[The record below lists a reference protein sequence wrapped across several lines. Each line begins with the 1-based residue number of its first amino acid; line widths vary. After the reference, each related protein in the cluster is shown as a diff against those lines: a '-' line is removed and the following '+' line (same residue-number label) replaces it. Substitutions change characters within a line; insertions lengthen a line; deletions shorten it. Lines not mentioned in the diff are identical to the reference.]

1 MGKNK
6 KQQEHRKKGKVENE
20 EEDILTEVS
29 EFLGI
34 PVWEVTKADVKKYK
48 RDNGIEDKDEEEEEN
63 EEEEEEEENED
74 EEKDNKEEQIK
85 EDNKEVKEEDTKVKE
100 TKVEEIKEDKVK
112 EEEIK
117 TEEVKETTNIKEETT
132 TEQQTETESTTTE
145 SSLKMPKA
153 LNNNDTPLSNDVQ
166 YPIITM
172 LTPNITK
179 ITTDIDYT
187 DSITYLGDTVPSLPS
202 TFLNEIPSSS
212 STSSKSHI
220 QFLPVKHI
228 YEYPKEDSKQP
239 NKPIHKKQKT
249 KDNNTNDNHINTK
262 QSKKDS
268 KVKSSDDLD
277 EDEMKRLQ
285 EIRKRR
291 EEFAYLEKIRKEEE
305 EQKRKERE
313 EQKAKEP
320 VKKSYKPKPKKK
332 RK

>member
-48 RDNGIEDKDEEEEEN
+48 RDNGIEDEDEEN

-74 EEKDNKEEQIK
+74 EAEDNKEEQIK
-85 EDNKEVKEEDTKVKE
+85 EEVKEETKDEDTKVKE
-100 TKVEEIKEDKVK
+100 TKVEDNK
-112 EEEIK
+112 EEETK
-117 TEEVKETTNIKEETT
+117 KEEVKETTNTKEQTNID
-132 TEQQTETESTTTE
+132 QQNENNE
-145 SSLKMPKA
+145 SSLKIPKA
-153 LNNNDTPLSNDVQ
+153 LNNNDTTLSNDVQ
-166 YPIITM
+166 YPIVTM

-212 STSSKSHI
+212 STTSKSHI

-228 YEYPKEDSKQP
+228 YEYPKEDSKQSA
-239 NKPIHKKQKT
+239 KPIHKKQKT
-249 KDNNTNDNHINTK
+249 KDNTNDNHINTK

>member
-48 RDNGIEDKDEEEEEN
+48 RDNGIEDEDEEEEN
-63 EEEEEEEENED
+63 EEEEEEEE

-85 EDNKEVKEEDTKVKE
+85 EETKEVKEETKDEDTKVKE
-100 TKVEEIKEDKVK
+100 TKEEEIKEDNKNEEVKVK
-112 EEEIK
+112 EEEVK
-117 TEEVKETTNIKEETT
+117 TEEIKETNTD
-132 TEQQTETESTTTE
+132 QQSENNESP
-145 SSLKMPKA
+145 LKMPKA
-153 LNNNDTPLSNDVQ
+153 LNNNDTTLSNDVQ
-166 YPIITM
+166 YPIVTM

-187 DSITYLGDTVPSLPS
+187 DSITYLGDTIPSLPS

-212 STSSKSHI
+212 STTSKSHI

-228 YEYPKEDSKQP
+228 YEYPKEDSKQSP
-239 NKPIHKKQKT
+239 KPIHKKQKT
-249 KDNNTNDNHINTK
+249 KDNTNDKHINTK

>member
-1 MGKNK
+1 
-6 KQQEHRKKGKVENE
+6 
-20 EEDILTEVS
+20 
-29 EFLGI
+29 
-34 PVWEVTKADVKKYK
+34 
-48 RDNGIEDKDEEEEEN
+48 
-63 EEEEEEEENED
+63 
-74 EEKDNKEEQIK
+74 
-85 EDNKEVKEEDTKVKE
+85 
-100 TKVEEIKEDKVK
+100 
-112 EEEIK
+112 
-117 TEEVKETTNIKEETT
+117 
-132 TEQQTETESTTTE
+132 
-145 SSLKMPKA
+145 MPKA
-153 LNNNDTPLSNDVQ
+153 LDNNDTTLSNDSQ
-166 YPIITM
+166 FPIVTM

-212 STSSKSHI
+212 EASTKSHI
-220 QFLPVKHI
+220 KFLPVKHI

-239 NKPIHKKQKT
+239 SSSKPIHKKQKT
-249 KDNNTNDNHINTK
+249 KDNDNHINVK
-262 QSKKDS
+262 QSKKEA

>member
-48 RDNGIEDKDEEEEEN
+48 RDNGIEDEEEEEEN
-63 EEEEEEEENED
+63 EEEEEEEEENED

-85 EDNKEVKEEDTKVKE
+85 EETKEVKEETKDEDTKVKE
-100 TKVEEIKEDKVK
+100 TKEEEIKEDNKNEEVKVK
-112 EEEIK
+112 EEEVK
-117 TEEVKETTNIKEETT
+117 TEEIKETNTD
-132 TEQQTETESTTTE
+132 QQSENNESP
-145 SSLKMPKA
+145 LKMPKA
-153 LNNNDTPLSNDVQ
+153 LNNNDTTLSNDVQ
-166 YPIITM
+166 YPIVTM

-187 DSITYLGDTVPSLPS
+187 DSITYLGDTIPSLPS

-212 STSSKSHI
+212 STTSKSHI

-228 YEYPKEDSKQP
+228 YEYPKEDSKQSS
-239 NKPIHKKQKT
+239 KPIHKKQKT
-249 KDNNTNDNHINTK
+249 KDNTNDNHINTK

-285 EIRKRR
+285 DIRKRR

-320 VKKSYKPKPKKK
+320 VKKSYKPKRKKK